1 MHDRDLVKE
10 LLSQILKALDTVI
23 YRFAPVKSLADLTDS
38 PSGMEKLD
46 AICMQLIA
54 IGEGLKNLD
63 KITNNSLLHQYPEIN
78 WKGAKA
84 MRDIISHHYFRILH
98 SFENLSLFCGPHIAG
113 NFCNIGKFTFQ
124 FIESKGVQ
132 ILSTP

>member
-1 MHDRDLVKE
+1 MYDRDLAKE
-10 LLSQILKALDTVI
+10 ILSQILKALDTVI

-54 IGEGLKNLD
+54 IGEGLKNVD

-84 MRDIISHHYFRILH
+84 MRDIISHHYFEIDAEII
-98 SFENLSLFCGPHIAG
+98 FEVCQNKIKPLRDTIKKMLDSL
-113 NFCNIGKFTFQ
+113 
-124 FIESKGVQ
+124 
-132 ILSTP
+132 